1 MKAFFQFFSTACL
14 VLAFSL
20 SLMAQATT
28 PRLSIQGTL
37 KDASGISVADGTYT
51 VTFKLYMPTKAAA

>member
-1 MKAFFQFFSTACL
+1 